1 MTGIK
6 KVSNFQ
12 RYKDIITVF
21 AKNGLG
27 FLFIRKTVFGR
38 RNMHE
43 RILEDA
49 TREMGLSVGE
59 RIRKTCEELGPTFIK
74 FGQILSTRTD
84 IITEN
89 MACELSKLQDAV
101 PPFPFE
107 QAKSMI
113 ESEFNGKIEDIFDD
127 FCTEP
132 IASASMSQVYYARLC
147 SGMQVAV
154 KVQRPGIRSIVDIDI
169 HILKSIARF
178 VDRYTKYGELYD
190 FLGMVEEFAKVLGDE
205 LDFTIEAENT
215 DRFRHNRAGDREVT
229 APEIKWVY
237 TTPKVLTMEH
247 IDGIKITDLEC
258 LKQKRIDLDMLART
272 FVGSLITQMLSDGFF
287 HADPHPGNL
296 LVREDGQI
304 VFIDLGMMG
313 ELSEKYK
320 RLFTDMLIG
329 LSLKNTR
336 KVAQAMVELG
346 VTPEQLETRAFEK
359 SIGELL
365 DEFLYVPLRQVSI
378 IRVFMGLFDLATRY
392 KIRIPRAFSL
402 IAKCL
407 GTAQNI
413 VEQLS
418 PQLNMLEIAQQTAK
432 SVLMR
437 SIGGKEIKNTLV
449 SGFMDAADIAKS
461 LPGVIARLLR
471 KAEETDFVF
480 ELKIRE
486 MDKIEKRMEH
496 VFNRISFGI
505 ILLSISIILAG
516 LIIAVSSFMKST
528 DSGTLY
534 SVSMFAI
541 VIGLVVAVAIV
552 IGIILSILIGSRRK

>member
-1 MTGIK
+1 MGIK

-12 RYKDIITVF
+12 RYKEIITVF

-38 RNMHE
+38 RNEHE

-49 TREMGLSVGE
+49 TVEQGLSVGE

-89 MACELSKLQDAV
+89 VARELSALQDAV

-107 QAKSMI
+107 QAKSLI
-113 ESEFNGKIEDIFDD
+113 ESEFNAKIEDIFED
-127 FCTEP
+127 FSKTP
-132 IASASMSQVYYARLC
+132 IASASMAQVYTARLH
-147 SGMQVAV
+147 SGMKVAV
-154 KVQRPGIRSIVDIDI
+154 KVQRPDIRSIVDIDV

-178 VDRYTKYGELYD
+178 IDRYTKYGEMYD
-190 FLGMVEEFAKVLGDE
+190 FSGMVDEFAKVLEDE
-205 LDFTIEAENT
+205 LDFTLEAENT
-215 DRFRHNRAGDREVT
+215 DRFRKNRAGDFGVT
-229 APEIKWVY
+229 APEVKWVY
-237 TTPKVLTMEH
+237 TTSKVLTMEH
-247 IDGIKITDLEC
+247 IDGIKITDLAALE
-258 LKQKRIDLDMLART
+258 QRHINPDTMARK
-272 FVGSLITQMLSDGFF
+272 FVGSLIEQMLSDGFF

-296 LVREDGQI
+296 MIRDSGQI

-313 ELSEKYK
+313 ELSERYK
-320 RLFTDMLIG
+320 RLLTDLLIG

-336 KVAQAMVELG
+336 KVAQALVELG
-346 VTPEQLETRAFEK
+346 ITRESVETKAFEN
-359 SIGELL
+359 SIEELL
-365 DEFLYVPLRQVSI
+365 GEFLYVPLSEVSLM
-378 IRVFMGLFDLATRY
+378 RVFMGLFELAARHRI
-392 KIRIPRAFSL
+392 KIPRAFSL

-432 SVLMR
+432 RILMH
-437 SIGGKEIKNTLV
+437 SMGGENAKNALL
-449 SGFMDAADIAKS
+449 SGAMDAVDIAKS
-461 LPGVIARLLR
+461 LPSLIVRLLK
-471 KAEETDFVF
+471 KAESSDFVLEF
-480 ELKIRE
+480 RIKELE
-486 MDKIEKRMEH
+486 KIEKRMEN
-496 VFNRISFGI
+496 VLNRMSFGI

-516 LIIAVSSFMKST
+516 LIIAVGTFMRNT
-528 DSGTLY
+528 DSGGNLY

-541 VIGLVVAVAIV
+541 VIGLIVAIV
-552 IGIILSILIGSRRK
+552 IVAGIILSILFGNRRK

>member
-1 MTGIK
+1 VTGIK
-6 KVSNFQ
+6 KISNFQ

-21 AKNGLG
+21 ARNGLG
-27 FLFIRKTVFGR
+27 FLFIRKTVLGR
-38 RNMHE
+38 RNMNE

-49 TREMGLSVGE
+49 TREHGLSVGE

-89 MACELSKLQDAV
+89 VARELSKLQDAV

-107 QAKSMI
+107 KAKEMV
-113 ESEFNGKIEDIFDD
+113 EREFGAKIEDIFES
-127 FCTEP
+127 FSAEP
-132 IASASMSQVYYARLC
+132 IASASMSQVYVARLH
-147 SGMQVAV
+147 SGMKVAV
-154 KVQRPGIRSIVDIDI
+154 KVQRPDIRSVVDTDV
-169 HILKSIARF
+169 HILRSIARF
-178 VDRYTKYGELYD
+178 VDRYTKYGDMYD
-190 FLGMVEEFAKVLGDE
+190 FSGMVDEFARVLEDE

-215 DRFRHNRAGDREVT
+215 DRFRQNRAGGSDVA

-237 TTPKVLTMEH
+237 TTSKILTMEH
-247 IDGIKITDLEC
+247 IEGIKITDIASLR
-258 LKQKRIDLDMLART
+258 KRHIDTDMLART

-320 RLFTDMLIG
+320 KLLTDMLIG

-336 KVAQAMVELG
+336 RVAQAVVELG
-346 VTPEQLETRAFEK
+346 IAQEPVQTRAFEND
-359 SIGELL
+359 IGKLL
-365 DEFLYVPLRQVSI
+365 DEFLYVPLNRVNI
-378 IRVFMGLFDLATRY
+378 MRVFMGLFELAARH

-418 PQLNMLEIAQQTAK
+418 PQMNILEIAQQTAK
-432 SVLMR
+432 GVLAR
-437 SIGGKEIKNTLV
+437 SIGGADIRNALL
-449 SGFMDAADIAKS
+449 SGIMDAADIAKS
-461 LPGVIARLLR
+461 LPGILARLLKR
-471 KAEETDFVF
+471 AEETDFVF
-480 ELKIRE
+480 EFKIKE
-486 MDKIEKRMEH
+486 LEKIEKRMEH
-496 VFNRISFGI
+496 VLNRMSFGI

-516 LIIAVSSFMKST
+516 LIIAIGSFMESRDT
-528 DSGTLY
+528 GALY
-534 SVSMFAI
+534 NVSMFAI
-541 VIGLVVAVAIV
+541 VIGLIVAVAIV
-552 IGIILSILIGSRRK
+552 IGIILSILLSNRRK

>member
-1 MTGIK
+1 MGIK

-49 TREMGLSVGE
+49 TREQGLSVGE

-89 MACELSKLQDAV
+89 VAQELSKLQDAV
-101 PPFPFE
+101 PPFPYE
-107 QAKSMI
+107 KAKNVI
-113 ESEFNGKIEDIFDD
+113 ESEFNANLEDIFEE
-127 FCTEP
+127 FCTQP
-132 IASASMSQVYYARLC
+132 LASASMSQVYTARLK
-147 SGMQVAV
+147 SGMKVAV
-154 KVQRPGIRSIVDIDI
+154 KVQRPGLRSIVDIDV
-169 HILKSIARF
+169 HILRSIARF
-178 VDRYTKYGELYD
+178 IDRYTKYGEMYD
-190 FLGMVEEFAKVLGDE
+190 FSGMVEEFAKVLEDE

-215 DRFRHNRAGDREVT
+215 DKFRRNLSGDANVS

-247 IDGIKITDLEC
+247 IDGIKITDMEC
-258 LKQKRIDLDMLART
+258 LKERKIDPDTLART
-272 FVGSLITQMLSDGFF
+272 FVGSLISQMLTDGFF

-320 RLFTDMLIG
+320 KLLTDMLVG

-336 KVAQAMVELG
+336 KVAQALVELG
-346 VTPEQLETRAFEK
+346 VTPERLEIKAFEK

-365 DEFLYVPLRQVSI
+365 DEFLYVPLKQVNI
-378 IRVFMGLFDLATRY
+378 MRVFMGLFDLAAKY

-432 SVLMR
+432 SAFVR
-437 SIGGKEIKNTLV
+437 SIDGEEIKNTLV
-449 SGFMDAADIAKS
+449 SGFMDTADIVKS
-461 LPGVIARLLR
+461 LPGVLARLLK

-496 VFNRISFGI
+496 VFNRMSFGI

-516 LIIAVSSFMKST
+516 LIIAVSSFMNST

-541 VIGLVVAVAIV
+541 VTGLVVAIAIV
-552 IGIILSILIGSRRK
+552 VGIILSILLSSRRK